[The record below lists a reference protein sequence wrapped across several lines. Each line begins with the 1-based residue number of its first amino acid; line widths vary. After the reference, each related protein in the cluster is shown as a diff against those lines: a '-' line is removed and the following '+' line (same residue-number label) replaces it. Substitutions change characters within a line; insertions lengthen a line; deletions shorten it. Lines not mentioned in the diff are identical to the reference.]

1 MIERLLARGHS
12 VRALVRQRS
21 RSDLPPGAECV
32 VGDALE
38 AGTFREAVHPADTFV
53 HLVGTPRPSPAKAAE
68 FTRVDLGSV
77 AAATAAA
84 AHAGVGHFVY
94 VSVAHPAPV
103 MQAYIAVRQA
113 SEALIR
119 STGIPATVLRP
130 WYVVGPGHRWPVLL
144 TPLYAALAL
153 VPATRDGVRRLGL
166 VTRGQMLAALTHAVE
181 HPPVGLRIV
190 EVPEIH
196 ASG

>member
-166 VTRGQMLAALTHAVE
+166 VTCGQMLVALTHAVE

>member
-1 MIERLLARGHS
+1 M
-12 VRALVRQRS
+12 
-21 RSDLPPGAECV
+21 
-32 VGDALE
+32 GDALE

-181 HPPVGLRIV
+181 HPSVGLRIV

>member
-1 MIERLLARGHS
+1 LIERLLARGHS